1 MPTMV
6 AVARDLEQAPA
17 HRHSQRLLGT
27 LLGDYWFWR
36 PEPLPSAA
44 LVEIM
49 GEFGLAE
56 QAARAAMRRAA
67 ARGAVVATR
76 SGRTTAY
83 GVPART
89 RETIVAHLTRL
100 MRFGAGDR
108 QWDGRWTIALFTV
121 PEEERET
128 RRAVRTRLRWLGL
141 APLYDGAW
149 VSPWEVGD
157 RVAAV
162 LADLGVAAA
171 TVVRAEML
179 AAGPA
184 GEPVA
189 AWDLAELRGRYTAF
203 LAEYAAL
210 RERVRAGEVGPAE
223 ALVARTHLMT
233 AWRAFPDADPEL
245 PAALLPADWPLPA
258 ARSVFVEIYDGLGP
272 LAEQR
277 FAQLVGRHDPALAAL
292 AAHRTSA
299 DIRRGESATA
309 IPAGDA
315 PWIGPIGE

>member
-1 MPTMV
+1 MV
-6 AVARDLEQAPA
+6 AVARDPDPAPA

-67 ARGAVVATR
+67 ARGAVVAVR

-89 RETIVAHLTRL
+89 HETIVSHLTRL

-108 QWDGRWTIALFTV
+108 EWDGRWTMALFTV

-128 RRAVRTRLRWLGL
+128 RRTVRTRLRWLGL
-141 APLYDGAW
+141 APLYDGVW

-162 LADLGVAAA
+162 LADLGVETA

-179 AAGPA
+179 TAGPA
-184 GEPVA
+184 GDPVA
-189 AWDLAELRGRYTAF
+189 AWDLADLRARYTAF
-203 LAEYAAL
+203 LAEHAPL
-210 RERVRAGEVGPAE
+210 GERVRAGRVGPAE

-233 AWRAFPDADPEL
+233 AWRAFPDVDPGL

-258 ARSVFVEIYDGLGP
+258 ARSLFVEVYDGLGP

-277 FAQLVGRHDPALAAL
+277 FAQLVGRHDPALADL

-299 DIRRGESATA
+299 DIRRGEPAA
-309 IPAGDA
+309 AFPAGDA

>member
-1 MPTMV
+1 M
-6 AVARDLEQAPA
+6 APMA
-17 HRHSQRLLGT
+17 LAESTSLPRHSQRLLGT

-89 RETIVAHLTRL
+89 RETVVAHLTRL
-100 MRFGAGDR
+100 LRFGAGDR
-108 QWDGRWTIALFTV
+108 RWDGRWTMALFTV

-128 RRAVRTRLRWLGL
+128 RRTVRTRLRWLGL
-141 APLYDGAW
+141 APLYDGVW

-162 LADLGVAAA
+162 LADLGVETA
-171 TVVRAEML
+171 TVVRAEVVTAG
-179 AAGPA
+179 AAGD
-184 GEPVA
+184 PVA
-189 AWDLAELRGRYTAF
+189 AWDLAELRERYTAF
-203 LAEYAAL
+203 LAEHAGL
-210 RERVRAGEVGPAE
+210 RERVRAGRVDPAE

-233 AWRAFPDADPEL
+233 AWREFPDVDPEL
-245 PAALLPADWPLPA
+245 PPELLPADWPLPA
-258 ARSVFVEIYDGLGP
+258 ARALFVEVYDGLGP
-272 LAEQR
+272 LAERR
-277 FAQLVGRHDPALAAL
+277 FAELVGKHDPALAAL

-299 DIRRGESATA
+299 DVLRGENATA
-309 IPAGDA
+309 IPAGEE

>member
-1 MPTMV
+1 MPAMV
-6 AVARDLEQAPA
+6 AVARNESTSVP
-17 HRHSQRLLGT
+17 RHSQRLLAT

-76 SGRTTAY
+76 SGRTTSY

-108 QWDGRWTIALFTV
+108 RWDGRWTMALFTV

-128 RRAVRTRLRWLGL
+128 RRTVRTRLRWLGL
-141 APLYDGAW
+141 APLYDGVW

-162 LADLGVAAA
+162 LAGLGVEAA
-171 TVVRAEML
+171 TVVRAEVV
-179 AAGPA
+179 ATGPV

-189 AWDLAELRGRYTAF
+189 AWDLVELRNRYTAF
-203 LAEYAAL
+203 LAEHSPL
-210 RERVRAGEVGPAE
+210 RERVRAGRVGPAE

-233 AWRAFPDADPEL
+233 AWREFPDVDPEL
-245 PAALLPADWPLPA
+245 PAALLPGDWPLPA
-258 ARSVFVEIYDGLGP
+258 ARSLFVEVYDGLGP

-299 DIRRGESATA
+299 DVLRGETGDAV
-309 IPAGDA
+309 PAGDG